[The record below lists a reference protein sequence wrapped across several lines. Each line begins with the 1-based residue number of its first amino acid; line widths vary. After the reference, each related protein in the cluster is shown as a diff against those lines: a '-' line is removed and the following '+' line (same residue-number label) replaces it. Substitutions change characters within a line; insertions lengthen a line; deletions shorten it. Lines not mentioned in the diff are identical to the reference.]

1 MNALIIDFLTEHGS
15 EDMVEMW
22 QGDYQ
27 EKLMKLFPKK
37 AKKAT
42 SPKDPNKPKRGK
54 SAYLFFCADNRA
66 KTKEDLGDDAKATE
80 VTKELG
86 RLWNE
91 LKESDKKSDKK
102 KMEKY
107 EKQAA
112 EDKERYEAEM
122 VDYEPPSE
130 EELEEMMEKKKSK
143 KSSGKKDPNKPKR
156 GKSAYL
162 FFCADNRTKT
172 KEDLGD
178 DAKATE
184 VTAELGRLWNE
195 LKESDKKSDKK
206 KMEKYEKQAAEDKER
221 YEAEMVDYEPPS
233 EEDESEKKPAKKPSA
248 KKPSAKKPAKKEDL
262 EESEE
267 EPVEEKKSDKKKS
280 DKKSDKKMTGYSLFC
295 KEYREDV
302 KEENPDA
309 KGSEITKILAG
320 MWKELGQDEKDEWKV
335 KAADQNA

>member
-15 EDMVEMW
+15 EDMLEMW
-22 QGDYQ
+22 QGEYQ

-54 SAYLFFCADNRA
+54 SAYLFFCTDNRA

-102 KMEKY
+102 KLEKY

-112 EDKERYEAEM
+112 EDKERYETEM

-130 EELEEMMEKKKSK
+130 DELEEMMEKKKKSK

-162 FFCADNRTKT
+162 FFCADNRAKT

-178 DAKATE
+178 EAKATE

-195 LKESDKKSDKK
+195 LKESDKTSDKK

-221 YEAEMVDYEPPS
+221 YEAEMVDYDPPS
-233 EEDESEKKPAKKPSA
+233 EEDESEKKPAKKPS
-248 KKPSAKKPAKKEDL
+248 
-262 EESEE
+262 EEAQCEE
-267 EPVEEKKSDKKKS
+267 AS
-280 DKKSDKKMTGYSLFC
+280 
-295 KEYREDV
+295 
-302 KEENPDA
+302 
-309 KGSEITKILAG
+309 
-320 MWKELGQDEKDEWKV
+320 
-335 KAADQNA
+335 

>member
-1 MNALIIDFLTEHGS
+1 MKISIMTTNTQIKNMNALIIDFLTEHGS

-37 AKKAT
+37 TKKAT

-80 VTKELG
+80 VT
-86 RLWNE
+86 
-91 LKESDKKSDKK
+91 
-102 KMEKY
+102 
-107 EKQAA
+107 
-112 EDKERYEAEM
+112 
-122 VDYEPPSE
+122 
-130 EELEEMMEKKKSK
+130 
-143 KSSGKKDPNKPKR
+143 
-156 GKSAYL
+156 
-162 FFCADNRTKT
+162 
-172 KEDLGD
+172 
-178 DAKATE
+178 
-184 VTAELGRLWNE
+184 AELGRLWNE
-195 LKESDKKSDKK
+195 LKESDSKSDKK

-233 EEDESEKKPAKKPSA
+233 EEDESEKKPAKKPAKKPNAKKPSKKPSKKEDLEESEEDESEKKPA
-248 KKPSAKKPAKKEDL
+248 KKPSAKKPSKKEDL

-267 EPVEEKKSDKKKS
+267 EPVEEKKSDKKKSDKKKS